1 VIQSLTRPAEV
12 EQNHEHGVIIGEDGG
27 LEVPNS
33 ITSGDLGQML
43 E

>member
-1 VIQSLTRPAEV
+1 MIQSLTRPAEV

-27 LEVPNS
+27 LEVPNPMGS
-33 ITSGDLGQML
+33 SDLGQML

>member
-1 VIQSLTRPAEV
+1 VIKSLTRPAEV
-12 EQNHEHGVIIGEDGG
+12 EQDHEHGVIIGEDGG

-33 ITSGDLGQML
+33 MGSNDLGQML